1 MVTGDVPGAERLI
14 ELRDVHAGH
23 RGASVLRGASLTLHA
38 GERIALAG
46 PNGAGKSTLLRVMVG
61 LLRPTAG
68 EVWAFGRIRSEE
80 RDFVPVRLRAGL
92 VFQDSDDQLF
102 SPTVLDDVAF
112 GPRNQGLTAE
122 EARDVAHDT
131 LATLGL
137 AGHADRLTHHLS
149 GGEKRLVA
157 LATVLTMRPDA
168 MLLDEPFTGL
178 DGSAERRVKDIL
190 DGLSIALLV
199 VTHDPSLASELSM
212 SVRTL
217 EDGVLS

>member
-1 MVTGDVPGAERLI
+1 MVTGDVANGERLI
-14 ELRDVHAGH
+14 ELRDVDAGH
-23 RGASVLRGASLTLHA
+23 RGAPVLRGASLTLHA

-61 LLRPTAG
+61 LLKPTSG
-68 EVWAFGRIRSEE
+68 TVWAFGHHRTEE

-92 VFQDSDDQLF
+92 VFQDADDQLF

-112 GPRNQGLTAE
+112 GPRNQGLTAD
-122 EARDVAHDT
+122 EARDRARDT

-137 AGHADRLTHHLS
+137 TEYADRLTHHLS

-157 LATVLTMRPDA
+157 LATVLAMRPDA

-178 DGSAERRVKDIL
+178 DVLAERRVKDIL

-199 VTHDPSLASELSM
+199 VTHDPSLAGELSM
-212 SVRTL
+212 RVRTL
-217 EDGVLS
+217 ENGALR

>member
-1 MVTGDVPGAERLI
+1 MVTMDASRAERII

-23 RGASVLRGASLTLHA
+23 RGAPVLRGASLTLHA

-61 LLRPTAG
+61 LLKPKSGT
-68 EVWAFGRIRSEE
+68 VWAFGQLRTEE

-92 VFQDSDDQLF
+92 VFQDADDQLF

-122 EARDVAHDT
+122 AARDRAHET

-137 AGHADRLTHHLS
+137 AAHADRLTHHLS

-157 LATVLTMRPDA
+157 LATVLAMQPDA
-168 MLLDEPFTGL
+168 MLLDEPFAGL
-178 DGSAERRVKDIL
+178 DEDAERRVKSIL
-190 DGLSIALLV
+190 DRLSIALLV
-199 VTHDPSLASELSM
+199 VTHDLGIVSELSM
-212 SVRTL
+212 GVRTL
-217 EDGVLS
+217 DAGVVR

>member
-1 MVTGDVPGAERLI
+1 MVTGDVPSAERLI
-14 ELRDVHAGH
+14 ELRDVDAGH
-23 RGASVLRGASLTLHA
+23 RGESVLRGTSLTLHA
-38 GERIALAG
+38 GERIALDG

-92 VFQDSDDQLF
+92 VFQDADDQLF

-157 LATVLTMRPDA
+157 LATVLAMRPDA

-178 DGSAERRVKDIL
+178 DASAERRVKEIL

-199 VTHDPSLASELSM
+199 VTHDPSLANELSM

-217 EDGVLS
+217 EDGALR